1 MAMQTSTDSA
11 PTMTMSADGQSPV
24 TNSPTA
30 SPPLI
35 LAFLSVALFSA
46 GIIAVLGWKR
56 VHFVNSAGHW
66 GFYFG
71 SVVPSE
77 GFGSIPAV
85 VDIGE
90 EPRLWDLHT
99 NYLKDVVIGGG
110 NKQLEEGLLQH
121 HPSLL
126 FVKPFRGCCEDDHK
140 TVSSRTS
147 IQVAV
152 AIALPSPHH
161 RTLRREGRNDGS
173 EREDREDKR
182 MGEHLEYVI
191 GLSMECSKKSSKELN
206 DKLAAMISKGE
217 RPLSRCGLARSFYSR
232 PIFVFF
238 FVDKKRRELL
248 WTCPLGRV
256 NAATMTPCR
265 E

>member
-1 MAMQTSTDSA
+1 MQTSTDSA

-99 NYLKDVVIGGG
+99 NYLKDGMTRGNDARWGSIMPLSAVVIGGG

-191 GLSMECSKKSSKELN
+191 GLSMECSK
-206 DKLAAMISKGE
+206 A
-217 RPLSRCGLARSFYSR
+217 
-232 PIFVFF
+232 
-238 FVDKKRRELL
+238 
-248 WTCPLGRV
+248 
-256 NAATMTPCR
+256 
-265 E
+265 